1 MQTSRLLTTAVAAL
15 TVVGAGLVYAQTTTT
30 PPGPGTTTQDQATPG
45 QPASPGTT
53 TAPGMGAATPTT
65 PSQDTTQRSNTM
77 PMAPDAQADR
87 N

>member
-1 MQTSRLLTTAVAAL
+1 MKTSRLLTTTVAAL
-15 TVVGAGLVYAQTTTT
+15 TVVGAGLVYAQTTTM

-45 QPASPGTT
+45 QPASPGTSG
-53 TAPGMGAATPTT
+53 TAPATQTM

-77 PMAPDAQADR
+77 PMAPNAQPDR